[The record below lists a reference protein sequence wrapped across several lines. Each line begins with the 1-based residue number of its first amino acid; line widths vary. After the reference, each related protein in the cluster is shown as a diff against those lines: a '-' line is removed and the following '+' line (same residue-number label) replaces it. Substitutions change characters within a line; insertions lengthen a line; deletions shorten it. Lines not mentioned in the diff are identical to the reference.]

1 MPEKKAPQ
9 AAYLEEYDDDQNKV
23 RPGIVKQATHR
34 RASSVRPPQKRDAA
48 SDSGYSSQHGV
59 ATTSGKHVG
68 ATANTSAARQA
79 SRPKA
84 VVIHRSNSQRDQ
96 QPPDTS
102 AEASTRN
109 PERRYT
115 LPKHYTPEQLAA
127 WNAWYTGQAQYA
139 TQAAHANAI
148 QYAQPTPANAT
159 PGTSARRASISTQ
172 ARPVSMHGYIPNAVA
187 PHGSPAAPSAYQSF
201 LSYHQNVPNVQP
213 YPQAPYQAFQRP
225 VLYGSVPP
233 TQMISTHV
241 SASPVTQPSPN
252 QMIPPTSTFNQ
263 YSARQANPAISG
275 FDWAAENVQRGQKRI
290 ESIRERQRQPQI
302 MPASRPSSDT
312 DSDTES
318 EDSEEELERTRRA
331 RKAMPPPSRR
341 PSVHRNSVTVP
352 EVPRASR
359 EPLHRAP
366 RSDGGA
372 YDLSSSDNYSSDRT
386 ARAVVSRPRPESS
399 HSSRSRRLSIST
411 EGSRGTKPTSVSSG
425 SSYQRVIVED
435 QRGRRAVYIPKE
447 ETEQFLRGL
456 QRLKIDQEQI
466 IAEEY
471 QRGVSGPQV
480 PELTAENIR
489 QATQRT
495 ERRAS
500 GSHVSGR
507 SRRSAGSS
515 SKASKTDGIE
525 IKAGGTVL
533 HVYGDAKI
541 EMQAA
546 DDGGLARL
554 VFGGSSRDSAYHGSS
569 KGSGSRIGKKQ
580 QKIPEDGY
588 ESGH

>member
-1 MPEKKAPQ
+1 MPEKRAPQ

-23 RPGIVKQATHR
+23 RPGIVKQATRR
-34 RASSVRPPQKRDAA
+34 RASEMRPPQKRDAA
-48 SDSGYSSQHGV
+48 SDSGYSSQNGV
-59 ATTSGKHVG
+59 ANTNGKDFG
-68 ATANTSAARQA
+68 AAANTSAARQA

-84 VVIHRSNSQRDQ
+84 VVIHRTNSQRNQ

-109 PERRYT
+109 PECRYT
-115 LPKHYTPEQLAA
+115 LPNHYAPEQRAA
-127 WNAWYTGQAQYA
+127 WNAFYAGQAQYA
-139 TQAAHANAI
+139 AQAARANAVR
-148 QYAQPTPANAT
+148 YAQPTPAQAI
-159 PGTSARRASISTQ
+159 PGTSARRQSISTQ
-172 ARPVSMHGYIPNAVA
+172 ARPMSMHGYIPNAV
-187 PHGSPAAPSAYQSF
+187 SPLGPPPSPSVYQSF
-201 LSYHQNVPNVQP
+201 PAYHHPNVQP
-213 YPQAPYQAFQRP
+213 YQQAPYQGFQQP
-225 VLYGSVPP
+225 ALYGSTPP
-233 TQMISTHV
+233 TQMMPTYV
-241 SASPVTQPSPN
+241 PASPVTQPSPN
-252 QMIPPTSTFNQ
+252 QMIAPTSAYNQ

-275 FDWAAENVQRGQKRI
+275 FDWGAEHVQPGQKRI

-302 MPASRPSSDT
+302 MSGSWSCSDT
-312 DSDTES
+312 DSENRS
-318 EDSEEELERTRRA
+318 EDSEEELERQRRA
-331 RKAMPPPSRR
+331 RKAMPPPARR
-341 PSVHRNSVTVP
+341 LSVHRNSITVP
-352 EVPRASR
+352 EVPRTSR
-359 EPLHRAP
+359 GPLHRAP

-386 ARAVVSRPRPESS
+386 ARAVVSRPRPEST

-411 EGSRGTKPTSVSSG
+411 ESSRGTKPTSVSSG

-456 QRLKIDQEQI
+456 QRLKIDQEQTV
-466 IAEEY
+466 AEEY
-471 QRGVSGPQV
+471 QRGVSGSQV

-489 QATQRT
+489 QATQPT

-500 GSHVSGR
+500 GSHMSGR

-515 SKASKTDGIE
+515 KTSRTGGIE

-533 HVYGDAKI
+533 HVSGGGKF

-546 DDGGLARL
+546 DDGGSARL
-554 VFGGSSRDSAYHGSS
+554 VVGGSSRDSAYYGSS
-569 KGSGSRIGKKQ
+569 RGSGSRVSRRKP
-580 QKIPEDGY
+580 KIPEDGY